1 MQTTIAGQYG
11 TVMVQIL
18 ILNRNQRRF
27 AAREWRWNITLREEV
42 YDMTYGNGTRA
53 PSLEAQVLYRQALE
67 MAGTGRYD
75 EAVHV
80 FQNVVTI
87 APRFTRALM
96 ELGKCLDALGR
107 YPEARAAYDRVL
119 EIDPQI
125 EEASARRDSVTRKNG
140 NSQPER
146 QYFTV
151 KTYSI
156 PGNGKGS
163 RDYSW
168 MHGHAAAG
176 GSPRQE
182 AIISPVQA
190 VSGSD
195 NRYHVNAYGSPIR

>member
-1 MQTTIAGQYG
+1 
-11 TVMVQIL
+11 
-18 ILNRNQRRF
+18 
-27 AAREWRWNITLREEV
+27 
-42 YDMTYGNGTRA
+42 MTYGNGTRA

-96 ELGKCLDALGR
+96 ELGKCLDVLGR
-107 YPEARAAYDRVL
+107 YPEARAAYTRVL

-125 EEASARRDSVTRKNG
+125 EEASARRDRFTGTNG

-146 QYFTV
+146 QYLTV
-151 KTYSI
+151 KTHSI

-163 RDYSW
+163 CDYSW

-176 GSPRQE
+176 GSQRRE

-190 VSGSD
+190 GYGRED
-195 NRYHVNAYGSPIR
+195 RYHVNAYGSPVR